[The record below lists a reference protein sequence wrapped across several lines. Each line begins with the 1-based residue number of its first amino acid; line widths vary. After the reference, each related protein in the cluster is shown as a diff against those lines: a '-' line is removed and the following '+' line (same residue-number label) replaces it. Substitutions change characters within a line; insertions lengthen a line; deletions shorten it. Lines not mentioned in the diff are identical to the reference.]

1 LGFSCGII
9 GLPNS
14 GKSTIFNAL
23 TALCVAA
30 QPYPFCTIEPNV
42 GIVPVPDARLTN
54 LARLVKPEKVTP
66 TSIEFVDIAGLIK
79 DAHKGEGL
87 GNKFLGH
94 IRAIDAIAHVVRCF
108 KAENVPHVYD
118 EIDPARDADVV
129 ETEIVISDLEVVEER
144 LGKLERLAKVSKEK
158 HGEEQHVLLKIK
170 ETLSRGEFLNRDSFT
185 PEEGELVRSFGLI
198 TAKPL
203 FYVANIDEKDLA
215 GPEPTCFQGLIDF
228 QGQARGNLPSE
239 HGEREGEA
247 GYPLAGGALPREG
260 ATRAPVIGRGGR
272 PVVPICGRLEEE
284 LAALPPEEAGSF
296 MELYNMKERG
306 IENVIA
312 AGYAILDLIT
322 FYTLV
327 GKELRAWTIP
337 KQTTAYAAAGKIHSD
352 MQRGFI
358 KAEVISYET
367 FVQCGSEHAAR
378 EKGMVS
384 IEGKEYIVRDGDVL
398 HIRFN
403 V

>member
-30 QPYPFCTIEPNV
+30 QPYPFCTIDPNV
-42 GIVPVPDARLTN
+42 GVVPVPDARLAA

-66 TSIEFVDIAGLIK
+66 TTIEFVDIAGLIK

-94 IRAIDAIAHVVRCF
+94 IRAVDAIAHVVRCF
-108 KAENVPHVYD
+108 QAENVPHIYAD
-118 EIDPARDADVV
+118 IDPGRDAEVV
-129 ETEIVISDLEVVEER
+129 ETEIIISDLELVEER
-144 LGKLERLAKVSKEK
+144 LHKLERLAKVSKEK
-158 HGEEQHVLLKIK
+158 HEAEQQVLLNVRAA
-170 ETLSRGEFLNRDSFT
+170 LSRGEFVRNEDLSPD
-185 PEEGELVRSFGLI
+185 EVELVRSFSLI
-198 TAKPL
+198 TTKPL
-203 FYVANIDEKDLA
+203 FYIANIDEKDLGKDEPA
-215 GPEPTCFQGLIDF
+215 GLKEL
-228 QGQARGNLPSE
+228 ARNG
-239 HGEREGEA
+239 
-247 GYPLAGGALPREG
+247 
-260 ATRAPVIGRGGR
+260 RA
-272 PVVPICGRLEEE
+272 VVSICGRLEEE
-284 LAALPPEEAGSF
+284 LASLPEEEMGSF
-296 MELYNMKERG
+296 MELYGMKERG
-306 IENVIA
+306 IERVIT
-312 AGYAILDLIT
+312 AGYAILGLIT

-337 KQTTAYAAAGKIHSD
+337 KNTTVHAAAGKIHTD

-358 KAEVISYET
+358 KAEVISCDD
-367 FVQCGSEHAAR
+367 FVASGSEHAAR
-378 EKGMVS
+378 EKGLIS
-384 IEGKEYIVRDGDVL
+384 IEGKDYIVRDGDVL

>member
-1 LGFSCGII
+1 MGFSCGII

-23 TALCVAA
+23 TSLCVAA

-94 IRAIDAIAHVVRCF
+94 IRAVDAIAHVVRCF
-108 KAENVPHVYD
+108 KAENIPHVYD

-129 ETEIVISDLEVVEER
+129 ETEIVISDLEIAEER
-144 LGKLERLAKVSKEK
+144 LSKLERLAKVSKEK
-158 HGEEQHVLLKIK
+158 HGEEQHVLLTIK

-185 PEEGELVRSFGLI
+185 PEEGELVGSFGLI

-215 GPEPTCFQGLIDF
+215 GPEPTCFQGLM
-228 QGQARGNLPSE
+228 Q
-239 HGEREGEA
+239 
-247 GYPLAGGALPREG
+247 
-260 ATRAPVIGRGGR
+260 RGGR
-272 PVVPICGRLEEE
+272 PVVPICGKLEEE
-284 LAALPPEEAGSF
+284 LAALPPEEMGSF
-296 MELYNMKERG
+296 MKLYDMKERG

-312 AGYAILDLIT
+312 AGYTILDLIT

-337 KQTTAYAAAGKIHSD
+337 KHTTAYAAAGKIHTD

-384 IEGKEYIVRDGDVL
+384 IEGKEYIVKDGDIL

>member
-1 LGFSCGII
+1 LFVTGVYVGFSCGII

-30 QPYPFCTIEPNV
+30 QPYPFCTIDPNV
-42 GIVPVPDARLTN
+42 GIVPVPDTRLAN
-54 LARLVKPEKVTP
+54 LARLIKPEKVTP

-94 IRAIDAIAHVVRCF
+94 IRAVDAIAHVVRCF
-108 KAENVPHVYD
+108 KAENIPHVYD
-118 EIDPARDADVV
+118 EIDPTRDAGVV
-129 ETEIVISDLEVVEER
+129 ETEIVISDLEIVEER
-144 LGKLERLAKVSKEK
+144 LGKLERLARVSKEK
-158 HGEEQHVLLKIK
+158 HGEEHHVLLRIK
-170 ETLSRGEFLNRDSFT
+170 EILSRGEFLKRDSFT

-198 TAKPL
+198 TAKPV
-203 FYVANIDEKDLA
+203 FYVANIDEKDLSSA
-215 GPEPTCFQGLIDF
+215 EPACYQELA
-228 QGQARGNLPSE
+228 AR
-239 HGEREGEA
+239 
-247 GYPLAGGALPREG
+247 
-260 ATRAPVIGRGGR
+260 TGR

-284 LAALPPEEAGSF
+284 LASLPPEEMGSF
-296 MELYNMKERG
+296 MELYGMKARG
-306 IENVIA
+306 IESIII

-322 FYTLV
+322 FYTVV

-337 KQTTAYAAAGKIHSD
+337 RHATAYTAAGKIHSD
-352 MQRGFI
+352 MQRGFV
-358 KAEVISYET
+358 KAEVISYGH

-378 EKGMVS
+378 EKGLVS
-384 IEGKEYIVRDGDVL
+384 IEGKDYIVKDGDIL
-398 HIRFN
+398 HIRFS

>member
-1 LGFSCGII
+1 MGFSCGII

-94 IRAIDAIAHVVRCF
+94 IRAVDAIAHVVRCF
-108 KAENVPHVYD
+108 KAENIPHVYD
-118 EIDPARDADVV
+118 EIDPGRDADVV
-129 ETEIVISDLEVVEER
+129 ETEIVISDLEIVDER

-215 GPEPTCFQGLIDF
+215 DPEPTCFQGLM
-228 QGQARGNLPSE
+228 E
-239 HGEREGEA
+239 
-247 GYPLAGGALPREG
+247 
-260 ATRAPVIGRGGR
+260 RGGR

-284 LAALPPEEAGSF
+284 LAALPPEETGSF
-296 MELYNMKERG
+296 MELYDMKERG
-306 IENVIA
+306 IEHVIA